1 MIPDHL
7 KSIAARM
14 AAEQATAP
22 PKKQRKTLLD
32 RAAEIGC
39 SVPTLRSW
47 QRGGCNVFDDAEV
60 RNRIARAT
68 KLPPGIKPEWQ
79 PATTGETLGEAR
91 RRLAIAQANRAEVLA
106 AQAKKEYVSKAMVE
120 EALMRIAAAVKAAVR
135 RMEADLP
142 PMLEGADPAAM
153 QRIIREKV
161 DQVMTTLSD
170 ATAEVWRADD
180 AGD

>member
-22 PKKQRKTLLD
+22 PKEKRKTLLD
-32 RAAEIGC
+32 RAGEIGC

-47 QRGGCNVFDDAEV
+47 QRGGCNVFDDAAV
-60 RNRIARAT
+60 RNRIARST

-106 AQAKKEYVSKAMVE
+106 AQAAGSVIDLN
-120 EALMRIAAAVKAAVR
+120 EAIGLFQRIALELKGRLMALRGELVP
-135 RMEADLP
+135 E
-142 PMLEGADPAAM
+142 LEGKTPAQM
-153 QRIIREKV
+153 HRLLDERFR
-161 DQVMTTLSD
+161 DLLD
-170 ATAEVWRADD
+170 AIHERRPIPPESNA
-180 AGD
+180 